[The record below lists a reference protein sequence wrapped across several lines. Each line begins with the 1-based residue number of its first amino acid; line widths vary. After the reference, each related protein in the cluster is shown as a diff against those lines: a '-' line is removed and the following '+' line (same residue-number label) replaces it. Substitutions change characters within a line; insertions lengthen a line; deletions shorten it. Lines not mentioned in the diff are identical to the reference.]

1 MPDDAA
7 SRGDKMTSR
16 AKFVFI
22 GFAAVAGYFLLTE
35 HTAHVVSALPL
46 LLFLSCPL
54 MHLFM
59 HHGHKHPG
67 HRAVHIREAGAPER
81 DDGG

>member
-16 AKFVFI
+16 ASFVFI
-22 GFAAVAGYFLLTE
+22 GFAAVAGYYLLTE
-35 HTAHVVSALPL
+35 HTAHALSALPL

-67 HRAVHIREAGAPER
+67 QGAVKIRGGGGAGTR
-81 DDGG
+81 

>member
-7 SRGDKMTSR
+7 SCGDKMTSR

-22 GFAAVAGYFLLTE
+22 GFAAVSGYYLFTE
-35 HTAHVVSALPL
+35 HTAHVLSALPL

-59 HHGHKHPG
+59 HHGHKHSGQGP
-67 HRAVHIREAGAPER
+67 VQIREAGAPER